1 MSDQRDAQLAVG
13 GSGRPAQPAALASFD
28 ESPVA
33 NRPPPLLS
41 VEHLTTGFDIGGQFL
56 PAVIDVSFH
65 VRPAE
70 TLCLVGE
77 SGSGKS
83 VTALSI
89 LRLVQRPGRIADGRI
104 LFRERD
110 LRSLH
115 ERDMQKIRGAE
126 IALIFQEPMTALNPV
141 FTIGN
146 QIEETLRVHGRA
158 TRRTARQ
165 KAIELLEAVSV
176 PEPHKR
182 VRDYPHQLSGGLRQ
196 RALIA
201 MSLACEP
208 ALVIADEPTTALDVT
223 IQAQILDL
231 LRSLQQ
237 KMGLALL
244 LITHDLGVVA
254 EMADRVAVM
263 YAGRIVEEAGVQ
275 ELFAD
280 PRHPYTRGLMASI
293 PGGAPGTRLQA
304 IQGSVPPLGELP
316 PGCSFTPRC
325 PNRFDP
331 CPTAHPGV
339 TVFLPPGGG
348 SHTSVESGGS
358 HTDFHAASRGLRV
371 RTEGPHTTRCYLY
384 SDAVEPD
391 VREAERS

>member
-1 MSDQRDAQLAVG
+1 MSEMRSDRGPGSVLRDPRNSESADSASS
-13 GSGRPAQPAALASFD
+13 GSRIPDRGSR
-28 ESPVA
+28 
-33 NRPPPLLS
+33 LLS
-41 VEHLTTGFDIGGQFL
+41 VDHLTTGFDVKGAFV

-65 VRPAE
+65 VDAGE

-89 LRLVQRPGRIADGRI
+89 MCLVQPPGRIDRGRI
-104 LFRERD
+104 VFKGRD
-110 LRSLH
+110 LRALS
-115 ERDMQKIRGAE
+115 EREMESVRGAE
-126 IALIFQEPMTALNPV
+126 ISLIFQEPMTALNPV
-141 FTIGN
+141 FTIGS
-146 QIEETLRVHGRA
+146 QIEETLRVHRRA

-165 KAIELLEAVSV
+165 KAIELLDAVSV
-176 PEPHKR
+176 PEPHLR
-182 VRDYPHQLSGGLRQ
+182 IRDYPHQLSGGLRQ

-201 MSLACEP
+201 MALACDP

-231 LRSLQQ
+231 LRTLRR

-263 YAGRIVEEAGVQ
+263 YAGRIVEEAPVG

-280 PRHPYTRGLMASI
+280 PKHPYTRGLMASI
-293 PGGAPGTRLQA
+293 PGGAPGSRLQA

-325 PNRFDP
+325 PNRFEP
-331 CPTAHPGV
+331 CPNAHPGTTIV
-339 TVFLPPGGG
+339 GSPPRIP
-348 SHTSVESGGS
+348 
-358 HTDFHAASRGLRV
+358 DPASRIPSPELQP
-371 RTEGPHTTRCYLY
+371 PHTVKCYLY
-384 SDAVEPD
+384 SDAVEPNVRD
-391 VREAERS
+391 VRSS